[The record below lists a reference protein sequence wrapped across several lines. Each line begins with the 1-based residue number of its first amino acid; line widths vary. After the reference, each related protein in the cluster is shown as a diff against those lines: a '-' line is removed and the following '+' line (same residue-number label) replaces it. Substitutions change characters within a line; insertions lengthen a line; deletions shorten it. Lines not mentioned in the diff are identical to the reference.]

1 MRFQQNRQHMDGRQQ
16 SIRQP
21 ATALWR
27 DRQMDLAPFKMGT
40 LLGGASFD
48 QLNVNSRMTTPM
60 TSQKGSEQICDN
72 LRSRRNLQRSG
83 LSAAQCS
90 SMFGK
95 EVSIAQQLPTALQQV
110 LSL

>member
-1 MRFQQNRQHMDGRQQ
+1 M
-16 SIRQP
+16 RQP
-21 ATALWR
+21 ATTLWR
-27 DRQMDLAPFKMGT
+27 DREMDLAPFEMRA

-48 QLNVNSRMTTPM
+48 QLHVNSGMMAPI

-83 LSAAQCS
+83 LPDAQCS

-95 EVSIAQQLPTALQQV
+95 EISIAQQLPTALEQV
-110 LSL
+110 LSV